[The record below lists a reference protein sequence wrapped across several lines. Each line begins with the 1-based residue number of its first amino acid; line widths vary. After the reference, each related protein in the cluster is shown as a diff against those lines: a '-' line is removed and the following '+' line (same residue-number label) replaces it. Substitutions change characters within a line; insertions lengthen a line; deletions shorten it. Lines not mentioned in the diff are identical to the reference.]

1 MLQKVR
7 FGRSDKVVFHGTV
20 KSGLRVLFGQMAPSV
35 SSASLALTIGVGG
48 YGRTFTID
56 KVNIPSGTPGL
67 LLEAIR
73 AKHPEKSDVL
83 FTSEDIVFSTR
94 VEESYCV
101 LKVDAPA
108 SKILDC
114 VEPLLALTDELAF
127 SSDDVENLKPA
138 YLKKIREEEE
148 KPANRVRPYLYI
160 SSPMKL
166 NPYGNEKSLKAI
178 HFSTLKKF
186 FQEAYVPTD
195 MTLCLVGNADV
206 NAFEKAASS
215 HFFKNNAPTGKV
227 EVKPFKENYAQ
238 VVQTYVRSSKPGE
251 FIYAVK
257 LPLRKSLVESC
268 GEDIFSYYEILSALL
283 FSQDF
288 KANAAI
294 REDVLSLGEGGVK
307 QGGED
312 AFFYQVVETGK
323 KEELEDR
330 ISAFLSDPKSLKFFD
345 FRSLTRAYMN
355 KLVKEVYLKD
365 SSKYCDRLVEALAND
380 FIDEAVSEQV
390 THLKRRKLQNFLL
403 SFASF
408 PKVIVD

>member
-7 FGRSDKVVFHGTV
+7 FSRSDKVVFHGTAP
-20 KSGLRVLFGQMAPSV
+20 SGLRLLFGQMAPSV
-35 SSASLALTIGVGG
+35 PLSSLALTIGVGG

-56 KVNIPSGTPGL
+56 KVNIPSGTPGM
-67 LLEAIR
+67 LLEAIK
-73 AKHPEKSDVL
+73 AKHPAKSDVL
-83 FTSEDIVFSTR
+83 FTSEDIHFSTK

-114 VEPLLALTDELAF
+114 VEPLLSLCDELAF
-127 SSDDVENLKPA
+127 SGDDVEKLKPA
-138 YLKKIREEEE
+138 YLKKIQEEDL
-148 KPANRVRPYLYI
+148 KPANRVRPYLYVN
-160 SSPMKL
+160 SPMRF
-166 NPYGNEKSLKAI
+166 NPYGTEKSLKAI

-195 MTLCLVGNADV
+195 MTLCLVGSADAA
-206 NAFEKAASS
+206 AFEKAASS
-215 HFFKNNAPTGKV
+215 HVFKNNAPTGKV

-238 VVQTYVRSSKPGE
+238 VVQTYVRAEKPGE

-268 GEDIFSYYEILSALL
+268 GEDLFSYYELLSALL
-283 FSQDF
+283 FSKDF

-345 FRSLTRAYMN
+345 FR
-355 KLVKEVYLKD
+355 KLARSYVNSVSQNVYAKD
-365 SSKYCDRLVEALAND
+365 ASKYCDRLVEALAND
-380 FIDEAVSEQV
+380 FIDEAVTEQV
-390 THLKRRKLQNFLL
+390 AHLKRKKLQNFLL